1 MNKKLIA
8 LKNKLE
14 AYHDTLLGYPVSDDL
29 EYKELSDFLNFPLNN
44 IGDPFVPANYRIDTR
59 EFEKKVVSFFADL
72 FNAPKNN
79 WWGYVTNG
87 GSESNLYGLYIARE
101 MYPRAMFYHSESTH
115 YSVQK
120 NLQLLGVPSVV
131 IRSQENGEMDYEDF
145 ENTLRINRHM
155 PAVIV
160 ANIGTTMT
168 EARDDV
174 AKIKRILND
183 LVIVKHY
190 IHADA
195 ALSGGYAAFLDP
207 KPSFDFQ
214 DGVDSIAIS
223 GHKFI
228 GSPNPSGVVVVKN
241 DNKERIGQ
249 VVEYVGSPDTTITG
263 SRNGHS
269 PLYLWYSIE
278 KYGKEGLKKRAEYSL
293 KLAEYTENKL
303 NELNMNAWRNPNT
316 ITVVFNK
323 PSQAICG
330 KWQLATERNH
340 AHVICM
346 PSVTK
351 ERIDRFLIDIKNS
364 L

>member
-1 MNKKLIA
+1 MKEKLIH
-8 LKNKLE
+8 LKRELE
-14 AYHDTLLGYPVSDDL
+14 KYHDTLLGYPVSDDL
-29 EYKELSDFLNFPLNN
+29 EFTSLSEFLNFPINN
-44 IGDPFVPANYRIDTR
+44 IGDPFVPSNYRIDTR
-59 EFEKKVVSFFADL
+59 DFEKKVVTFFADL
-72 FNAPKNN
+72 FRAPQDN

-101 MYPRAMFYHSESTH
+101 MYPKAMFYHSESTH

-131 IRSQENGEMDYEDF
+131 IRSQKNGEMNYEDF
-145 ENTLRINRHM
+145 HNTLKINRHK
-155 PAVIV
+155 PAVVV

-174 AKIKRILND
+174 SKIKQILND
-183 LVIVKHY
+183 LIITKKY

-195 ALSGGYAAFLDP
+195 ALSGGYTAFLEP
-207 KPSFDFQ
+207 KPAFDFE

-228 GSPNPSGVVVVKN
+228 GSPNPSGVVVVKK
-241 DNKERIGQ
+241 DNKEGIGE

-269 PLYLWYSIE
+269 PLYLWYSIN
-278 KYGKEGLKKRAEYSL
+278 KHGKEGLKKRAEYSL
-293 KLAEYTENKL
+293 ELAKYAKK
-303 NELNMNAWRNPNT
+303 ELNDLGLNAWSNPNT
-316 ITVVFNK
+316 ITVIFDK
-323 PSQAICG
+323 PCKEVCE
-330 KWQLATERNH
+330 KWQLATEGNF
-340 AHVICM
+340 AHIICM

-351 ERIDRFLIDIKNS
+351 ERIDRFLKDLS
-364 L
+364 M

>member
-1 MNKKLIA
+1 MKEELVE
-8 LKNKLE
+8 LKNRLE
-14 AYHDTLLGYPVSDDL
+14 KYHDTLLGYPVSDDL
-29 EYKELSDFLNFPLNN
+29 DYRELSDFLDFPINN
-44 IGDPFVPANYRIDTR
+44 IGDPFVPSNYRIDTR
-59 EFEKKVVSFFADL
+59 EFEKKVVEFFADL
-72 FNAPKNN
+72 FNAPKEN

-145 ENTLRINRHM
+145 ENTLRINRHK

-174 AKIKRILND
+174 SKIKKILNE
-183 LVIVKHY
+183 LVITKHY

-195 ALSGGYAAFLDP
+195 ALSGGYTAFLKT
-207 KPSFDFQ
+207 KPSFDFE
-214 DGVDSIAIS
+214 DGADSIAIS

-269 PLYLWYSIE
+269 PLYLWYSIT
-278 KYGKEGLKKRAEYSL
+278 KYGKEGLKKRAEFCL
-293 KLAEYTENKL
+293 KLAEYAENKL
-303 NELNMNAWRNPNT
+303 NELGMNAWRNDDT
-316 ITVVFNK
+316 ITVVFDKPNK
-323 PSQAICG
+323 KVCE
-330 KWQLATERNH
+330 KWQLATQGLH
-340 AHVICM
+340 AHIICM

-351 ERIDRFLIDIKNS
+351 ERIDRFLDDLRDN
-364 L
+364 

>member
-1 MNKKLIA
+1 MKYKLEKLEKKLE
-8 LKNKLE
+8 K
-14 AYHDTLLGYPVSDDL
+14 YHDTLLGYPVSDDL
-29 EYKELSDFLNFPLNN
+29 DYTELSSFLNFPINN
-44 IGDPFVPANYRIDTR
+44 IGDPFVPSNYRIDTR
-59 EFEKKVVSFFADL
+59 EFEKEVVEFFAKL
-72 FNAPKNN
+72 FNAPKEN

-101 MYPRAMFYHSESTH
+101 LYPIAMFYHSESTH

-131 IRSQENGEMDYEDF
+131 VRSQDNGEIDYEDLR
-145 ENTLRINRHM
+145 NILRINRHK

-160 ANIGTTMT
+160 SNIGTTMT

-174 AKIKRILND
+174 SKIKNILND
-183 LVIVKHY
+183 LVINKHY

-195 ALSGGYAAFLDP
+195 ALSGGYVAFLDK
-207 KPSFDFQ
+207 KPAFDFA

-228 GSPNPSGVVVVKN
+228 GSPNPSGIVVVKN

-269 PLYLWYSIE
+269 PLYLWYSIM
-278 KYGKEGLKKRAEYSL
+278 KYGKEGLKNRAKYSL
-293 KLAEYTENKL
+293 DLAKYSKDKL
-303 NELNMNAWRNPNT
+303 NELGLNAWSNPDT
-316 ITVVFNK
+316 ITVVFDK
-323 PSQAICG
+323 PSKDICG
-330 KWQLATERNH
+330 KWQLATEGNK
-340 AHVICM
+340 AHIICM

-351 ERIDRFLIDIKNS
+351 ERVNQFLEDLKKEM
-364 L
+364 